1 MGWSGDLANRLSKL
15 YFRCECLFCFKF
27 QGVQRPVV
35 WGTFRLT
42 CNLIVQPFASDNALC
57 FAVKFAWSFA
67 KETGVVE

>member
-1 MGWSGDLANRLSKL
+1 MAS
-15 YFRCECLFCFKF
+15 
-27 QGVQRPVV
+27 
-35 WGTFRLT
+35 GTFRLT